1 MIRYDLIYFF
11 TYICTYICI
20 YIDLYIYIYVYMY
33 MYIYIYTNNMAPL
46 MYVNTYSM
54 GSNIVLLLIDR
65 KETKHCLTNLLTPC
79 DTT

>member
-1 MIRYDLIYFF
+1 M
-11 TYICTYICI
+11 YICI
-20 YIDLYIYIYVYMY
+20 C
-33 MYIYIYTNNMAPL
+33 IYIYTNNMAPL